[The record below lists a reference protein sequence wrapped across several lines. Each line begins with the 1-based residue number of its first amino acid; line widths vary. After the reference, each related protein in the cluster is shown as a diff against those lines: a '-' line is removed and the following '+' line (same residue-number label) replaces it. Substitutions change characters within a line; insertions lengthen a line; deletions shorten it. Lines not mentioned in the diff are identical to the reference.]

1 MGVKQASLKAA
12 ISAATA
18 VLRTADRY
26 ISGSNTGAS
35 AEELRLDPYSALAT
49 MRERGRVLRS
59 YTNRGWWVL
68 GFEEAQ
74 AAFKDRRLGSDLR
87 KNPFVVRALRAVAN
101 GEPIPSLDSPAML
114 SLDPPDH
121 TRLRKLS
128 ARGFIQRH
136 IQSLEPKIHSLV
148 NECLA
153 RIDGDSTDIVDIL
166 AKPLP
171 AIVIAELLGLPEEDR
186 EQFQTWSNDL
196 LGLTQLEDKTA
207 MSKGITAST
216 HLLEYLEGVVER
228 KRSAPGQDLIGQFI
242 AAEEEGDVL
251 SAEEIYSTCSLL
263 LTAGHETT
271 TRLISNGLY
280 ALLTHPS
287 EYEKLCADPSLI
299 PGAIE
304 EMLRFDPPVQWM
316 PRTAVEDFEF
326 FGKQIRKNQLLT
338 VSIAA
343 ANRDPAANDQPDQFN
358 VSREAPNHVSFGHG
372 IHLCLGMTLARLEA
386 KVAFETILERYP
398 KMSVTDQPPQW
409 QVNNLV
415 RGLESLQ
422 VQLH

>member
-1 MGVKQASLKAA
+1 MGLKQASIQAA
-12 ISAATA
+12 ISTATA

-26 ISGSNTGAS
+26 VSGSNTGAS
-35 AEELRLDPYSALAT
+35 AEELKLDPYPALAT

-59 YTNRGWWVL
+59 YMNRGWWVL

-74 AAFKDRRLGSDLR
+74 AAFKDSRLASDIRR
-87 KNPFVVRALRAVAN
+87 NPFIVRMLRAVAN
-101 GEPIPSLDSPAML
+101 GDPIPSLDSPAMI

-121 TRLRKLS
+121 TRLRKLT

-136 IQSLEPKIHSLV
+136 IHALEPKIHSLV

-153 RIDGDSTDIVDIL
+153 RIDGDSIDIVDIL

-186 EQFQTWSNDL
+186 QQFQGWSNDL
-196 LGLTQLEDKTA
+196 LGMTQIEDKTA

-216 HLLEYLEGVVER
+216 QLLEYLAGVVER
-228 KRSAPGQDLIGQFI
+228 KRRAPGQDLIGQFI
-242 AAEEEGDVL
+242 ATEEEGDVL

-326 FGKQIRKNQLLT
+326 FGRQIRKNQLLL

-343 ANRDPAANDQPDQFN
+343 ANRDPAANEHPERFD
-358 VSREAPNHVSFGHG
+358 VSREAPKHVSFGHG

-386 KVAFETILERYP
+386 KVAFETIIERYP
-398 KMSVTDQPPQW
+398 KMSLNDQPPRW
-409 QVNNLV
+409 QVNTLV